1 MDILILYQFLHNY
14 LGKSW
19 THFLGL
25 PYWEILQFWSS
36 GQGWY
41 KNEKKKNSGN
51 CKALCIKYKRK
62 NLIETT
68 FSKNKITVL
77 LKLKVKIDT
86 ESLPILQRSLNFFQS
101 K

>member
-1 MDILILYQFLHNY
+1 M
-14 LGKSW
+14 
-19 THFLGL
+19 
-25 PYWEILQFWSS
+25 
-36 GQGWY
+36 
-41 KNEKKKNSGN
+41 
-51 CKALCIKYKRK
+51 
-62 NLIETT
+62 ETT